1 MVVYSLVVP
10 VSSLSYSSSSL
21 SSSNQYVLHERD
33 GNKRTRWAVIYFYY
47 FLGYMPLGLGKKD
60 EAAEVHFVTHIT
72 DKDELEEIRKIAK
85 RLDQDE
91 KVLFVAKQ
99 SRMKPGGSAL
109 ATPNIVFATDK
120 RVIIRNPTMLGMR
133 ENIEYIPYDKMTS
146 VKLEKGVFSSTILIR
161 SPGLS
166 EMSRVSK
173 HSGLIAWG
181 RGEDGQIDALS
192 KDKAEQLF
200 TIVRQGIDK
209 AKKAAVLP
217 STAIVNQQISLADE
231 LTKLAKL
238 KQQGVISEVEFTQMK
253 QDLLK
258 KMQ

>member
-1 MVVYSLVVP
+1 
-10 VSSLSYSSSSL
+10 
-21 SSSNQYVLHERD
+21 
-33 GNKRTRWAVIYFYY
+33 
-47 FLGYMPLGLGKKD
+47 MPFRFGKKG
-60 EAAEVHFVTHIT
+60 ESQVHFIT
-72 DKDELEEIRKIAK
+72 DNVEDKDELEEIRKVAN

-91 KVLFVAKQ
+91 KVRLVAKQ

-133 ENIEYIPYDKMTS
+133 ENIEDIPYDKMTS

-161 SPGLS
+161 APGLS

-192 KDKAEQLF
+192 KDKGERLF
-200 TIVRQGIDK
+200 TIIREGIDGS
-209 AKKAAVLP
+209 KKGAAAQ
-217 STAIVNQQISLADE
+217 SATTIVNQQISIADE
-231 LTKLAKL
+231 LTKLATL
-238 KQQGVISEVEFTQMK
+238 RQQGIISEIEFTQMK

-258 KMQ
+258 KTQ

>member
-1 MVVYSLVVP
+1 MSF
-10 VSSLSYSSSSL
+10 
-21 SSSNQYVLHERD
+21 R
-33 GNKRTRWAVIYFYY
+33 F
-47 FLGYMPLGLGKKD
+47 GKKD
-60 EAAEVHFVTHIT
+60 GAVVHFVTDNIT
-72 DKDELEEIRKIAK
+72 DKDELEEIRKIAN
-85 RLDQDE
+85 RLDRDE

-133 ENIEYIPYDKMTS
+133 ENIEDIPYDKMTG

-161 SPGLS
+161 ALGLS

-181 RGEDGQIDALS
+181 RGEDGQIDALP
-192 KDKAEQLF
+192 KDKGEQLF
-200 TIVRQGIDK
+200 TIIREGIDG
-209 AKKAAVLP
+209 AKKAATP
-217 STAIVNQQISLADE
+217 SSTTIVNPQLSIADE
-231 LTKLAKL
+231 LTKLATL
-238 KQQGVISEVEFTQMK
+238 KQQGIISEIEFSQMK

-258 KMQ
+258 KIQG

>member
-1 MVVYSLVVP
+1 
-10 VSSLSYSSSSL
+10 
-21 SSSNQYVLHERD
+21 
-33 GNKRTRWAVIYFYY
+33 
-47 FLGYMPLGLGKKD
+47 MPFHLGKKD
-60 EAAEVHFVTHIT
+60 EAVVHFITDIT
-72 DKDELEEIRKIAK
+72 DKDELEEIRRIAN

-91 KVLFVAKQ
+91 KVRFVAKQ

-133 ENIEYIPYDKMTS
+133 ENIEDIPYDNMTS
-146 VKLEKGVFSSTILIR
+146 VKLEKGVFSSTVLIR
-161 SPGLS
+161 APGLS

-192 KDKAEQLF
+192 KDKGEQLF
-200 TIVRQGIDK
+200 TIIREGIDGARK
-209 AKKAAVLP
+209 SAAQ
-217 STAIVNQQISLADE
+217 SATTIVNQQISIADE
-231 LTKLAKL
+231 LTKLAAL
-238 KQQGVISEVEFTQMK
+238 KEQCIISDGEFTQLK

-258 KMQ
+258 RMQG

>member
-1 MVVYSLVVP
+1 MTF
-10 VSSLSYSSSSL
+10 
-21 SSSNQYVLHERD
+21 R
-33 GNKRTRWAVIYFYY
+33 F
-47 FLGYMPLGLGKKD
+47 GKKD
-60 EAAEVHFVTHIT
+60 EAVVHFITDIT
-72 DKDELEEIRKIAK
+72 DKDELEEIRRIAN

-91 KVLFVAKQ
+91 KVRFVAKQ

-120 RVIIRNPTMLGMR
+120 RIIIRNPTMLGMR

-161 SPGLS
+161 APGLS

-181 RGEDGQIDALS
+181 RGEDGQIDALP
-192 KDKAEQLF
+192 KDKGEQLF
-200 TIVRQGIDK
+200 TVIREGIDR
-209 AKKAAVLP
+209 AKKVAAQS
-217 STAIVNQQISLADE
+217 STRIVNQHISIVDE

-238 KQQGVISEVEFTQMK
+238 KEQAIISEAEFIQMK
-253 QDLLK
+253 QELLK
-258 KMQ
+258 KMQG